1 MSGRERANGT
11 YHRDTGRHCESQ
23 RERKKLCEDKCKRAP
38 SRSEKRPVRFSG
50 PLRVACAVAGFVA
63 GTWLLMQTIPA
74 VIYVMLVIA
83 NGIRVALGW
92 GSVL

>member
-1 MSGRERANGT
+1 M
-11 YHRDTGRHCESQ
+11 
-23 RERKKLCEDKCKRAP
+23 
-38 SRSEKRPVRFSG
+38 RFSG
-50 PLRVACAVAGFVA
+50 PLRAAGVAAEFVA
-63 GTWLLMQTIPA
+63 GTWLFMQTISV

>member
-1 MSGRERANGT
+1 MFG
-11 YHRDTGRHCESQ
+11 
-23 RERKKLCEDKCKRAP
+23 DKCKRAP
-38 SRSEKRPVRFSG
+38 SRSERCPVRFSG
-50 PLRVACAVAGFVA
+50 PLRAACAAAGFVA
-63 GTWLLMQTIPA
+63 GTWLLIQTVSA